1 MWRQQ
6 NRFSSKITIF
16 LQLPWTPAVT
26 RGVTLAYPPLC
37 LWFLTP
43 LCCCLSARWPSR
55 ALLQSKVDPGPSSPP
70 WAAPCRGRSPLPLPS
85 HFPSITDS
93 SPCRPTLCKLP
104 PRVLSWNSR
113 ILCQGK
119 SIRATHALSASF
131 RVRLWGV
138 NPDWFGVHS
147 VSFWWLSEL
156 FPHL

>member
-1 MWRQQ
+1 MEAAEQVFFQ
-6 NRFSSKITIF
+6 NYNIPSAPLDPGSDQGSDTG
-16 LQLPWTPAVT
+16 LSTP
-26 RGVTLAYPPLC
+26 

-85 HFPSITDS
+85 HFPSITLTSAPADPLFANS
-93 SPCRPTLCKLP
+93 HL
-104 PRVLSWNSR
+104 LSWNSR

-138 NPDWFGVHS
+138 NPDRFGVHS